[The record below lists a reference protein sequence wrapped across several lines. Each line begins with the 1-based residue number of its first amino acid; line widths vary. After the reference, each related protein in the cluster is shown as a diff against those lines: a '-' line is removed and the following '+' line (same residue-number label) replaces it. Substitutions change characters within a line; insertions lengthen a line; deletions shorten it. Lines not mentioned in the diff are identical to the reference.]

1 MVSDGCFSKNKVTCP
16 PQHCPK
22 LAPSEI
28 VFSSL
33 DISRKEEHKTASA
46 KNRILAAKKL
56 VSVGYPV
63 GFHFD
68 PLIYYEDW
76 QTGYNEI
83 IDFLA
88 ENINQERIA
97 WISVGTLRYV
107 PKLKKIAEERFPK
120 MDLFCSEFNKTA
132 DGKMKYIRPIRE
144 MLCGYVSDLLKKKF
158 PKVPRY
164 LCMEQSNIWENTMDY
179 LPKNPQQM
187 EQKIRSRVF

>member
-1 MVSDGCFSKNKVTCP
+1 MQLPFTTRVLAKFPKIQPLLALQHNGNTVVSW
-16 PQHCPK
+16 
-22 LAPSEI
+22 
-28 VFSSL
+28 SL
-33 DISRKEEHKTASA
+33 NTEYISRKEEHKTASA

-120 MDLFCSEFNKTA
+120 MDLFCSVICKSLSTV
-132 DGKMKYIRPIRE
+132 
-144 MLCGYVSDLLKKKF
+144 L
-158 PKVPRY
+158 
-164 LCMEQSNIWENTMDY
+164 
-179 LPKNPQQM
+179 
-187 EQKIRSRVF
+187 